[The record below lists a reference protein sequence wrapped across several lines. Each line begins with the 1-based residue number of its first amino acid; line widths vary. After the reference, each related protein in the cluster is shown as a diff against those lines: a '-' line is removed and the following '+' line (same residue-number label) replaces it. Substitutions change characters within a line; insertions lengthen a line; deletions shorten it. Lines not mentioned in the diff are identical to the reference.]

1 MRVTPRS
8 AVLAACFTIATAAI
22 TSGQDATDRDPL
34 DSFRARRGIS
44 RGLTFLAGTQK
55 EDGSWET
62 SRSHEPIY
70 DTALAGLALLAEGS
84 TTREGRFRGA
94 LEKAVQFVV
103 SRIPDEGPIRVARP
117 TGGDYEHY
125 ETWYA
130 AMPALFLAEVY
141 LEHKTGS
148 LKTKLDALARRLVF
162 LQRETG
168 GWCHDLR
175 SRMARSGTYVYA
187 WYSEDL
193 AIATS
198 YAVVA
203 LKSLQ
208 RAGAPVP
215 SKTLKKARDYLRR
228 IHNEQGDGGFQYGL
242 LHSWPRAVE
251 SEPGRTAAAIFALS
265 WLGGEAKRLEVA
277 ARYLEKNFTDIPV
290 SAGHA
295 NNVFSLNYLS
305 GALACQRLGPAW
317 WRKYAEHY
325 VPRLVKLRR
334 PGGAFELGRSHHDR
348 PAMNTALA
356 LVILQLP
363 KGHLSFA
370 VPPASILARP
380 TTPRRGPVV
389 PRGIAYLLDHQEENG
404 SWIADPSYLDPRG
417 KLMVAP
423 PKNIFTD
430 DTMAV
435 TALAA
440 RALLGHPKIEP
451 ERSRRAILRA
461 VPFLVKTMDAER
473 ERYLTPECSPIWQ
486 AYLLDFLLDLKA
498 SRPPELAPVRKVA
511 ASLLPRVLDSVRAGE
526 CRGGGW
532 TYTYYDSS
540 RGTPRSFIT
549 ALVVR
554 SLLAARTAG
563 IEVPAGLIE
572 RGAAWL
578 DKAPVEGGGYRYLYY
593 RPELTPR
600 TTPMGSVGRMALIEK
615 VRLDSGSG
623 SVDALTRAVNTFG
636 QHCALLDQAVH
647 AQTRYY
653 NEGCHHYFA
662 YYHLSEAIAA
672 LPADRRPR
680 WRDRVVKHLKE
691 RCRADGS
698 WWDSKRAGPSAA
710 TALALL
716 ALAALEESDLTR
728 KQ

>member
-1 MRVTPRS
+1 MRLTPRF
-8 AVLAACFTIATAAI
+8 AVLAACFAVAAASTALA
-22 TSGQDATDRDPL
+22 QDPDDRDPL

-44 RGLTFLAGTQK
+44 RGLEFLSGAQK

-62 SRSHEPIY
+62 SRSHEAIY
-70 DTALAGLALLAEGS
+70 DTALCGLALLAEGS
-84 TTREGRFRGA
+84 TPKEGRFHDA
-94 LEKAVQFVV
+94 LTKAVRFVV
-103 SRIPDEGPIRVARP
+103 SRIPDEGPIRVARS
-117 TGGDYEHY
+117 TGADYEHY

-141 LEHKTGS
+141 RKEKTAS
-148 LKTKLDALARRLVF
+148 LKLKLDALARRLVF

-175 SRMARSGTYVYA
+175 SRMAKSGTFVYA

-193 AIATS
+193 AIATG
-198 YAVVA
+198 YAVAA
-203 LKSLQ
+203 LKSLE

-215 SKTLKKARDYLRR
+215 GATLEKARDYLRR
-228 IHNEQGDGGFQYGL
+228 IHNEKGDGGFQYGL

-265 WLGGEAKRLEVA
+265 WLGGEKDRIEA
-277 ARYLEKNFTDIPV
+277 ATRYLEKNFNDIPV

-305 GALACQRLGPAW
+305 GALACHRLGPAW
-317 WRKYAEHY
+317 WRKFTGHY

-334 PGGAFELGRSHHDR
+334 PGGAFQLGKSHHDR

-356 LVILQLP
+356 LIILQLP

-370 VPPASILARP
+370 APPASALVKRAAP
-380 TTPRRGPVV
+380 ERGPVV
-389 PRGIAYLLDHQEENG
+389 PRGIAYLLDHQEKNG

-430 DTMAV
+430 DSMAV

-440 RALLGHPKIEP
+440 RALLRHPGIEP
-451 ERSRRAILRA
+451 ERSRRAIAGA
-461 VPFLVKTMDAER
+461 VPFLAKTMDAER

-498 SRPPELAPVRKVA
+498 SSAPELADIRKEA
-511 ASLLPRVLDSVRAGE
+511 GSLIQRDLDSIRAGE
-526 CRGGGW
+526 CKGGGW

-540 RGTPRSFIT
+540 RGAPRSFIT

-554 SLLAARTAG
+554 SLLAARAAG
-563 IEVPAGLIE
+563 VEVPPGLIE
-572 RGAAWL
+572 RGTAWL

-615 VRLDSGSG
+615 VRLGAGSG
-623 SVDALTRAVNTFG
+623 SMDDLTRALTTFFK
-636 QHCALLDQAVH
+636 HRALLDQAVRS
-647 AQTRYY
+647 QTRYY
-653 NEGCHHYFA
+653 NEGCHHYFGYFHVA
-662 YYHLSEAIAA
+662 EAIAA
-672 LPADRRPR
+672 LPADRRPPLS
-680 WRDRVVKHLKE
+680 DRVVEHLKK

-698 WWDSKRAGPSAA
+698 WWDSQRAGPSAA

-716 ALAALEESDLTR
+716 ALAALEDSSG
-728 KQ
+728 